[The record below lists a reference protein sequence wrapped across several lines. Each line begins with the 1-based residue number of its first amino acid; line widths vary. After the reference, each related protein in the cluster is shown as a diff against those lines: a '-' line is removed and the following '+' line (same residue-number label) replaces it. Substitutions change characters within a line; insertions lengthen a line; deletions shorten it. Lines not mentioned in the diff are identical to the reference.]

1 MFFGTAQSAS
11 YTADVVG
18 IVATKI
24 CGKCKE
30 EKSVSLFS
38 LSKRNK
44 SGFNFYC
51 KSCVSAVGK
60 ERTVKETLTD
70 KIIPFAKSCPTCK
83 TTKKSNEFSKCVSRK
98 DGLDIRCKS
107 CASQSS
113 KIQHYKK
120 QYGFTTD
127 QAETHLQN
135 QYGECK
141 ICKRQS
147 KLYVDHCHTSGKI
160 RGLICNNCNTV
171 IGHAKENATTLLNA
185 IEYLKEHT

>member
-1 MFFGTAQSAS
+1 MFLGTTHSAS

-18 IVATKI
+18 VVATKI

-30 EKSVSLFS
+30 EKIVSLFS

-44 SGFNFYC
+44 SGFNSYC
-51 KSCVSAVGK
+51 KSCDSAIGK
-60 ERTVKETLTD
+60 IRTSKETLAD
-70 KIIPFAKSCPTCK
+70 KLIPCAKYCPTCK
-83 TTKKSNEFSKCVSRK
+83 ITKKSTEFNKCVSRK

-127 QAETHLQN
+127 QAKHHLKN
-135 QYGECK
+135 QHGNCK
-141 ICKRQS
+141 ICSKET
-147 KLYVDHCHTSGKI
+147 KLYVDHNHTTGKV

-171 IGHAKENATTLLNA
+171 IGHAKESVDVLLKA
-185 IEYLKEHT
+185 IDYLKEHK